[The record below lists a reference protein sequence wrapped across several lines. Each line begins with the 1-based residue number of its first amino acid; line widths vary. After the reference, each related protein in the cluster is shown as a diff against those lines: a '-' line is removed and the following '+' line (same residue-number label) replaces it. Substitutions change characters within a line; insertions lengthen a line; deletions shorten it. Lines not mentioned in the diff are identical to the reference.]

1 MTSVNLLESNAMLTV
16 ETLDRIE
23 TATDEWLRLGVRI
36 VVTGRGSA
44 NSQAVLQQ
52 VLSLFWP
59 TAELYDFYTTPYPR
73 LPDATVLRVAFD
85 LPGSFEG
92 GVSGIVQTI
101 GGAGWIVDIYEDG
114 EQAACWKPEDGALR
128 PLCDHFHSAEIN
140 LIPSS
145 HLADFRKTAS
155 PRLRQ

>member
-73 LPDATVLRVAFD
+73 LPDATVLRIAFD
-85 LPGSFEG
+85 LPASFEG
-92 GVSGIVQTI
+92 GVSGIVETI
-101 GGAGWIVDIYEDG
+101 GGAGWTVDIYEDG
-114 EQAACWKPEDGALR
+114 EQAACWKPEYGVR
-128 PLCDHFHSAEIN
+128 PLCEHFHSAEIN

-145 HLADFRKTAS
+145 HLADFRKAVG

>member
-1 MTSVNLLESNAMLTV
+1 MLNV
-16 ETLDRIE
+16 ETLERFE
-23 TATDEWLRLGVRI
+23 TTSDEWLRLGVRI
-36 VVTGRGSA
+36 VVTGRGTA
-44 NSQAVLQQ
+44 NSQAVLKQ
-52 VLSLFWP
+52 VLALFWP

-85 LPGSFEG
+85 LPASFEG

-101 GGAGWIVDIYEDG
+101 GGAGWTVDIYEDG

-145 HLADFRKTAS
+145 HLADFRKVS
-155 PRLRQ
+155 GPRLQQ

>member
-1 MTSVNLLESNAMLTV
+1 MLTV

-52 VLSLFWP
+52 VLGLFWP
-59 TAELYDFYTTPYPR
+59 MAELYDFYTTPYPR

-85 LPGSFEG
+85 LPASFEG

-101 GGAGWIVDIYEDG
+101 GGAGWTVDIYET
-114 EQAACWKPEDGALR
+114 ANR
-128 PLCDHFHSAEIN
+128 PPAGS
-140 LIPSS
+140 
-145 HLADFRKTAS
+145 RKTAPCGPCATTS
-155 PRLRQ
+155 IRPRST

>member
-1 MTSVNLLESNAMLTV
+1 MTSVKLPESNAMLNV

-23 TATDEWLRLGVRI
+23 TATDEWMRLGVRI

-52 VLSLFWP
+52 VLGLFWP
-59 TAELYDFYTTPYPR
+59 MAELYDFYTTPYPR

-85 LPGSFEG
+85 LPASFDG

-101 GGAGWIVDIYEDG
+101 GGSGWTVDIYEDG
-114 EQAACWKPEDGALR
+114 EQAACWKPEHGALR

-145 HLADFRKTAS
+145 HLADFRKAAS
-155 PRLRQ
+155 PRLLQ

>member
-1 MTSVNLLESNAMLTV
+1 MLTV

-52 VLSLFWP
+52 VLGLFWP
-59 TAELYDFYTTPYPR
+59 VAELYDFYTTPYPR

-85 LPGSFEG
+85 LPASFEG

-101 GGAGWIVDIYEDG
+101 GGAGWTVDIYEDG

-145 HLADFRKTAS
+145 HLAEFRKAS
-155 PRLRQ
+155 GPRLRQ

>member
-1 MTSVNLLESNAMLTV
+1 MLTV

-52 VLSLFWP
+52 VLGLFWP
-59 TAELYDFYTTPYPR
+59 MAELYDFYTTPYPR

-85 LPGSFEG
+85 LPTSFDG
-92 GVSGIVQTI
+92 GVSGIVETI
-101 GGAGWIVDIYEDG
+101 GGSGWIVDIYEDG
-114 EQAACWKPEDGALR
+114 EQAACWKPEGGVLR
-128 PLCDHFHSAEIN
+128 PLCEHFHSAEIN

-145 HLADFRKTAS
+145 QLADFRKTAG